1 MLQKVQRRRQQKQS
15 LVSKRKSHVNRQEIS
30 RSRKHTQSKP
40 NLLGKAHQYQIQI
53 PVANRMCRNIK
64 GKGKT
69 GGYGHW
75 GKDENRQPETRRPD
89 VQRRRDDER
98 GKSMKWVIG
107 CNGATRT
114 KGEERVEIAV
124 AEVVKEREVSDIK
137 WNVER
142 RGARARHLDIRVSTA
157 DAARRSKSRK
167 ETSKE
172 KETNEGDMAS

>member
-1 MLQKVQRRRQQKQS
+1 
-15 LVSKRKSHVNRQEIS
+15 
-30 RSRKHTQSKP
+30 
-40 NLLGKAHQYQIQI
+40 
-53 PVANRMCRNIK
+53 
-64 GKGKT
+64 
-69 GGYGHW
+69 
-75 GKDENRQPETRRPD
+75 
-89 VQRRRDDER
+89 
-98 GKSMKWVIG
+98 MKWVIG

-124 AEVVKEREVSDIK
+124 AEVVKEREVSDVK

-142 RGARARHLDIRVSTA
+142 RARARHLDIRVSTA